1 MPTRRSC
8 RPAGA
13 ADVVTVDVAARLV
26 PPDDPGAWSPA
37 ILEVLDDPGLA
48 RDEPIRAAT
57 EGAGADHV
65 RSEVP
70 QATVDLQQ
78 LDLASLASI
87 EQFAKRVQSA
97 YDGVDLLVNNAGVMA
112 IPRSTTVDG
121 FETQFGT
128 NHLGHFAL
136 TGQLLDLIRDRDGS
150 RIVTVSSN
158 GHKAGWIRFD
168 DLMGERRYS
177 KWLAYTQS
185 KLANLLFMFELQRR
199 LERIGARTISVAAHP
214 GWAATN
220 LQAVGP
226 QLSGNRLMG
235 WASGLANDLF
245 GQILIQTSGARQ
257 APRRHRTRRQRR
269 RVLRAV
275 PAVRE
280 PRRTQAR
287 HGDVTGLRL
296 DRRRKVVVGLRGA
309 HRHPL
314 PVTGWWAQTS
324 S

>member
-1 MPTRRSC
+1 MTGWTAARIPAQTGRVAIVTGANSGIGLSTARELA
-8 RPAGA
+8 RAGA
-13 ADVVTVDVAARLV
+13 AVVMACRDPERGAA
-26 PPDDPGAWSPA
+26 A
-37 ILEVLDDPGLA
+37 
-48 RDEPIRAAT
+48 
-57 EGAGADHV
+57 ADHV

-245 GQILIQTSGARQ
+245 GQSPDDGALPTLYAATAPDVSGGEYFGPSQ
-257 APRRHRTRRQRR
+257 
-269 RVLRAV
+269 LF
-275 PAVRE
+275 E
-280 PRRTQAR
+280 N
-287 HGDVTGLRL
+287 
-296 DRRRKVVVGLRGA
+296 RGA
-309 HRHPL
+309 PKR
-314 PVTGWWAQTS
+314 VTATS
-324 S
+324 RARDETVAARLWSVSEELTGIRFP